1 MTPPCRQL
9 TVDSVKVLPSAH
21 KHGITHAD
29 ITHAWE
35 NAIRIIEYEYRGQ
48 DRILLIEPAAD
59 GTLLELVAVPAPTPD
74 RIIHADR
81 LRAKFYDFLR

>member
-1 MTPPCRQL
+1 M
-9 TVDSVKVLPSAH
+9 KVLPSAH
-21 KHGITHAD
+21 KHGITHVD

-35 NAIRIIEYEYRGQ
+35 NAIRIIEYEYHGQ
-48 DRILLIEPAAD
+48 DRILLIGPAAD